1 MDLKEQ
7 LRHIVAQTKDALYS
21 NLCKLKERMDAG
33 TTALSGIADGAA
45 CKALREDGK
54 VRWSDLTLTI
64 NTDGSPLFKSTNAS
78 IWPIQFFVNEL
89 PFSSQTE
96 HTVLAGLWFGHKHPD
111 MLLFMTKFVEEV
123 KAVGELM
130 WKCGSAE
137 LRSKVYPVCVC
148 VDAPA
153 RAAVGNHTQFN
164 GQFGCPWC
172 LACGKL
178 DNKRRL
184 YLETEPSVQRTTEG
198 VQRDAKLAMQL
209 DTPVNC
215 VKGPSPL
222 TNLPYLD
229 LVWCYTVE
237 YMHCV
242 LLGVVRQFTEYWV
255 DSVNSDEDYYIGQ
268 PSTLQAVS
276 KRLLR
281 IRPPHHITRLPR
293 TLRVRCFWKAHEWR
307 NWLLFYCL
315 PCCWGILPP
324 VYLKH
329 FAFLSEAIFILLQ
342 DELSHAAITHAD
354 RLLQEFVGRAA
365 RLYGDHCMT
374 FNVHQLTHLAQAARK
389 YGPLWAHSA
398 FTFESGNGRI
408 VKLVTAA
415 NGVKEQIVERV
426 VMHQELQ
433 LLLSLASFPPSVKQL
448 CQDFLGCPRLEKA
461 YHVGGACMF
470 GRPKR
475 VLSLSSMEAASVNS
489 LVGDVHDVQEHF
501 RFAYAGTVFHSK
513 EYKRSGKRDSAVFGA
528 HDGGCFVI
536 KRVLEVTDA
545 RSTANG
551 EAILLCGKVV
561 REYTHADLPDHISN
575 CFLSRSQPVIALK
588 LSAIAKP
595 CVFVSFGDREDF
607 ICTVP
612 NFIER
617 D

>member
-1 MDLKEQ
+1 MTKSYYYCDACTSLLEPRAGGGSLRCELCKTTSTIAEVKKKGCLFGNMNLKEQ
-7 LRHIVAQTKDALYS
+7 LRHIVAQTKDALHS
-21 NLCKLKERMDAG
+21 NLCKLKERLDAG
-33 TTALSGIADGAA
+33 TTALSGIAD
-45 CKALREDGK
+45 E
-54 VRWSDLTLTI
+54 
-64 NTDGSPLFKSTNAS
+64 
-78 IWPIQFFVNEL
+78 
-89 PFSSQTE
+89 
-96 HTVLAGLWFGHKHPD
+96 
-111 MLLFMTKFVEEV
+111 
-123 KAVGELM
+123 
-130 WKCGSAE
+130 
-137 LRSKVYPVCVC
+137 
-148 VDAPA
+148 
-153 RAAVGNHTQFN
+153 
-164 GQFGCPWC
+164 
-172 LACGKL
+172 
-178 DNKRRL
+178 RRL
-184 YLETEPSVQRTTEG
+184 YLQTEPSVQRTTER

-209 DTPVNC
+209 DTPVNG

-222 TNLPYLD
+222 TKLPYLD

-255 DSVNSDEDYYIGQ
+255 DSVNSDEDYYIVQ

-276 KRLLR
+276 KRLRR

-342 DELSHAAITHAD
+342 DELSDAAITHAD

-398 FTFESGNGRI
+398 FTFESGNGL

-415 NGVKEQIVERV
+415 NGVKEQIIERV

-448 CQDFLGCPRLEKA
+448 CQDFLGYPRLEKA

-475 VLSLSSMEAASVNS
+475 VLFLSSMEAASVNS

-513 EYKRSGKRDSAVFGA
+513 EYKRSGKRDSAVFEA
-528 HDGGCFVI
+528 HDGGCCVI

-551 EAILLCGKVV
+551 EEILLCGEVV
-561 REYTHADLPDHISN
+561 QSTVVPRMPPHDFMNHI
-575 CFLSRSQPVIALK
+575 
-588 LSAIAKP
+588 
-595 CVFVSFGDREDF
+595 
-607 ICTVP
+607 
-612 NFIER
+612 
-617 D
+617 